1 MPQKNHS
8 PSLMAMKS
16 STPRLFRHV
25 SLLVAL
31 GGLTATALAQ
41 APAAAGADANNADA
55 NNRRRR
61 NQDANG
67 NGNGNGN
74 GGGRGNFD
82 PAQAQEAMLTRI
94 REQFA
99 VTDDAEWALIA
110 ERLTKVNEARRGAG
124 GGLGGAMALMG
135 RGPGGGGGGGGG
147 QGGGGGGNRTA
158 RPTGNP
164 EVDSLRAAV
173 TDKLPDAEVKS
184 RLTRLREVRKENEA
198 KLTKA
203 QEDLRAVLTIRQE
216 AIAVMYGLLP

>member
-1 MPQKNHS
+1 
-8 PSLMAMKS
+8 MAMKS
-16 STPRLFRHV
+16 STPRFFRHV

-41 APAAAGADANNADA
+41 APAPAADANNADA

-61 NQDANG
+61 AQDGNA

-99 VTDDAEWALIA
+99 VTDDAEWALIS
-110 ERLTKVNEARRGAG
+110 ERLTKVSEARRATG
-124 GGLGGAMALMG
+124 GGLGGAVAMIG
-135 RGPGGGGGGGGG
+135 RGPGGGGNG
-147 QGGGGGGNRTA
+147 GGGGGGNAGGRA
-158 RPTGNP
+158 GRGGGSP
-164 EVDSLRAAV
+164 ETESLRAAV
-173 TDKLPDAEVKS
+173 TDKLPDAEIKS
-184 RLTRLREVRKENEA
+184 RLTRLREVRKESEA

-203 QEDLRAVLTIRQE
+203 QEDLRAVLTVRQE